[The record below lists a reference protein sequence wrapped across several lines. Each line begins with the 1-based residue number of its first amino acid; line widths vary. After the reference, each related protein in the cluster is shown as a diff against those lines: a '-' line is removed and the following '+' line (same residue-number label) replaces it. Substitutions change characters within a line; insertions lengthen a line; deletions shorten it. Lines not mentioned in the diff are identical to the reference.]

1 MPAYD
6 ARRKSGNGST
16 RPDSSRTRAR
26 GFATWRPRND
36 AVELLAQVR
45 EVLDEYREHLPL
57 TLRQVFYRLV
67 GSRGYEKTE
76 TAYKRLGET
85 LNRARRASLLPF
97 DVIRDDGITTRPAPG
112 WGSVDHFMA
121 AVRHGVENFRLD
133 RQAGQ
138 PRQLIIMSEAAG
150 MVPQLE
156 RVAHPFGVEVLSSG
170 GFDSTTAKHA
180 LACKVARLPRQAAVV
195 LHLGDCDPS
204 GVHVFSSLDED
215 VGAFAAAMGA
225 TVTFVRLAVTPA
237 QVKKLGLPTAP
248 AKPTDRR
255 SFAGIDGDANATV
268 QAEAIPPDELARI
281 VRKAI
286 AKRIDHHAYEAVLE
300 AEQRAKA
307 SLAEIL
313 EPRP

>member
-1 MPAYD
+1 
-6 ARRKSGNGST
+6 
-16 RPDSSRTRAR
+16 
-26 GFATWRPRND
+26 
-36 AVELLAQVR
+36 VE
-45 EVLDEYREHLPL
+45 
-57 TLRQVFYRLV
+57 T
-67 GSRGYEKTE
+67 
-76 TAYKRLGET
+76 
-85 LNRARRASLLPF
+85 
-97 DVIRDDGITTRPAPG
+97 
-112 WGSVDHFMA
+112 
-121 AVRHGVENFRLD
+121 FRLD

-180 LACKVARLPRQAAVV
+180 LACKVAGLRSQAAVV

-204 GVHVFSSLDED
+204 GVHVFRSLAED
-215 VGAFAAAMGA
+215 VGAFAAAMDA

-255 SFAGIDGDANATV
+255 SFRGINGDATATV

-281 VRKAI
+281 VQAAI
-286 AKRIDHHAYEAVLE
+286 TGRLKPAAYKAVLE
-300 AEQRAKA
+300 AEGHAKA
-307 SLAEIL
+307 TLAERVGL
-313 EPRP
+313 RP

>member
-1 MPAYD
+1 MPASNR
-6 ARRKSGNGST
+6 ARREAGDGGA
-16 RPDSSRTRAR
+16 RPDTGRTRAR

-45 EVLDEYREHLPL
+45 EILDEYREHLPL

-112 WGSVDHFMA
+112 WESAEAFMA
-121 AVRHGVENFRLD
+121 AVRHSSTTFRLD

-180 LACKVARLPRQAAVV
+180 FGVQGRWAAE
-195 LHLGDCDPS
+195 PS
-204 GVHVFSSLDED
+204 RSG
-215 VGAFAAAMGA
+215 
-225 TVTFVRLAVTPA
+225 PA
-237 QVKKLGLPTAP
+237 SRGL
-248 AKPTDRR
+248 
-255 SFAGIDGDANATV
+255 
-268 QAEAIPPDELARI
+268 
-281 VRKAI
+281 
-286 AKRIDHHAYEAVLE
+286 
-300 AEQRAKA
+300 
-307 SLAEIL
+307 
-313 EPRP
+313 

>member
-1 MPAYD
+1 
-6 ARRKSGNGST
+6 
-16 RPDSSRTRAR
+16 
-26 GFATWRPRND
+26 
-36 AVELLAQVR
+36 
-45 EVLDEYREHLPL
+45 
-57 TLRQVFYRLV
+57 
-67 GSRGYEKTE
+67 
-76 TAYKRLGET
+76 
-85 LNRARRASLLPF
+85 
-97 DVIRDDGITTRPAPG
+97 VIRDDGITTRPAPG
-112 WGSVDHFMA
+112 WESAGAFMA
-121 AVRHGVENFRLD
+121 AVRHSATTFRLD

-138 PRQLIIMSEAAG
+138 SRQLIIMSEAAG

-180 LACKVARLPRQAAVV
+180 LACKVAGLRSQAAVV

-215 VGAFAAAMGA
+215 VSAFATAMGA

-248 AKPTDRR
+248 AKSTDRR
-255 SFAGIDGDANATV
+255 SFTGIDGDANATV

-281 VRKAI
+281 LGKAI
-286 AKRIDHHAYEAVLE
+286 AERIDRRAYDTVLE
-300 AEQRAKA
+300 AEQSAKT

-313 EPRP
+313 GAWR